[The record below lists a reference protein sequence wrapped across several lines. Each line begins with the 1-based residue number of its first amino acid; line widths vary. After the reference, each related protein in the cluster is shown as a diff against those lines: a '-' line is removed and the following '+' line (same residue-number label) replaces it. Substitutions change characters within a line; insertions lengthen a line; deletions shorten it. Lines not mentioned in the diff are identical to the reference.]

1 MASIFNR
8 SKLGDT
14 FQDGHSCSNPSQFAR
29 VETAGEGN
37 PRGEELRVNSQKQQA
52 YRFARLPAPS
62 SVSHLPV
69 ALPFRM

>member
-1 MASIFNR
+1 VVQSFPGFAS
-8 SKLGDT
+8 
-14 FQDGHSCSNPSQFAR
+14 
-29 VETAGEGN
+29 VETARERQTQRIGAKS
-37 PRGEELRVNSQKQQA
+37 LLAKKLQA